1 MQNIYPDL
9 MITMISGNNKKKMYF
24 SRFQLYAYPGCQRLF
39 SRGFRFLSSFYSDP
53 RKKRLLEQSAIALIV
68 PIQSL
73 AQLNQLVQILDT
85 TADWLLTTREGLLI

>member
-39 SRGFRFLSSFYSDP
+39 SHGFRFLSSFYKRPAQKKTTGAERYCFDSADP
-53 RKKRLLEQSAIALIV
+53 VISTVKSAG
-68 PIQSL
+68 
-73 AQLNQLVQILDT
+73 
-85 TADWLLTTREGLLI
+85 ADFGHDG

>member
-1 MQNIYPDL
+1 MQNIYPDF

>member
-39 SRGFRFLSSFYSDP
+39 SHGFRFLSSFYSDP